1 MVKFQIYPGMEIV
14 NCCLEMSLLFRQ
26 KEKYREGSDGDWARE
41 LLFHMAKFRIYL
53 EYSQVRMRLYI
64 LCGKSIAKKR
74 LNGPFRE
81 EIWFHTEIKFPL
93 VSYFLD
99 MLFYIQ
105 ILWHEDLCKI
115 DVANSQ

>member
-1 MVKFQIYPGMEIV
+1 MVEFQIYPGMEIV

-64 LCGKSIAKKR
+64 LCGKNVAKKAFER
-74 LNGPFRE
+74 TLLE
-81 EIWFHTEIKFPL
+81 EI
-93 VSYFLD
+93 
-99 MLFYIQ
+99 
-105 ILWHEDLCKI
+105 
-115 DVANSQ
+115 